1 MKTIINQM
9 HLKFESRSNNES
21 FARQTVA
28 GFVAQMDPTL
38 DEINDIKTVVSEAVT
53 NCVVHA
59 YSDKLGFIH
68 ITSKIFD
75 DNTVE
80 IMVKDT
86 GCGIS
91 DIDKAKEPMFTT
103 GGSERSGMGF
113 TIMES
118 FMDKLKIRSVQG
130 KGTTVVLNKRI
141 SMRLSGIK

>member
-59 YSDKLGFIH
+59 YGDNLGFIH

-80 IMVKDT
+80 IIVKDT
-86 GCGIS
+86 GCGIN
-91 DIDKAKEPMFTT
+91 DINKAKEPMFTT

-118 FMDKLKIRSVQG
+118 FMDKLKIRSVEG